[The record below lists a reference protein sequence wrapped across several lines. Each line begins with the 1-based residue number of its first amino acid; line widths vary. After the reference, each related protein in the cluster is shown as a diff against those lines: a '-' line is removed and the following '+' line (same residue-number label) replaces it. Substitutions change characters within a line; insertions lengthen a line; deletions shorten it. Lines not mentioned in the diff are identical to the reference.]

1 MKAFSCRVCGNPLYF
16 ENSVCVSCGV
26 SLGFSRQEREIVPV
40 DVAGQ
45 YVDAAGLV
53 WWVCRN
59 LTLSGCTWLAR
70 VEGGQCESCALTRT
84 RPNDA
89 DLEGLSL
96 YADTERAKRHLIV
109 ELDARGFSFVSR
121 DDDPETGL
129 CFDLLSSRD
138 ENVTIGHA
146 DGVITINLA
155 EGNDV
160 YREKM
165 RINLGEPYRT
175 MLGHLRHEV
184 GHYMEALHVQGPAL
198 DEARTLFGDDT
209 KDYQRE
215 IDRHYEEGPP
225 DAWETSYISSY
236 ATMHPYED
244 FAETFAHYLHIS
256 DTLET
261 AWVHRL
267 LSADTDL
274 QAPFRQLVTQVWIP
288 LSIGLNQINKSMGKD
303 DLYPFVIPAAVMDKL
318 DFVATL
324 AQPAHP

>member
-1 MKAFSCRVCGNPLYF
+1 MKAFVCRVCSNPLYF
-16 ENSVCVSCGV
+16 ENSVCVSCGTA
-26 SLGFSRQEREIVPV
+26 LGFSRQEREIVPV
-40 DVAGQ
+40 DAERQ
-45 YVDAAGLV
+45 YVDGDGLV
-53 WWVCRN
+53 WVVCTN
-59 LTLSGCTWLAR
+59 LLLSGCTWLVR
-70 VEGGQCESCALTRT
+70 TRGEQCDSCALTRT

-96 YADTERAKRHLIV
+96 YADTERAKRHLVV

-129 CFDLLSSRD
+129 CFDLLSSRGED
-138 ENVTIGHA
+138 VTIGHA
-146 DGVITINLA
+146 NGVITIDLA
-155 EGNDV
+155 EGNAV

-184 GHYMEALHVQGPAL
+184 GHYMEALHVQGPSL
-198 DEARTLFGDDT
+198 EEARTLFGDDT
-209 KDYQRE
+209 KDYQEE
-215 IDRHYEEGPP
+215 INRHYEQGAP
-225 DAWETSYISSY
+225 DGWEADYISSY

-244 FAETFAHYLHIS
+244 FAETFAHYLHIR
-256 DTLET
+256 DTVET

-274 QAPFRQLVTQVWIP
+274 SAPFRQILTTVWIP

-303 DLYPFVIPAAVMDKL
+303 DLYPFVIPATVMDKL
-318 DFVATL
+318 DFIESV
-324 AQPAHP
+324 AQPT